1 MQPDLQVMR
10 GTTNIAQ
17 VQHRV
22 LRNTYLLLAL
32 SLIPTALGAFVGVN
46 YINFAVMAQSPILSM
61 VIFMAVFYGLMFMI
75 EKNKDSSLGVGLLLL
90 FTLLMGVM
98 LGPILQFALGRGAH
112 QIVALAAGGTAA
124 IFFGLAAIGSVAKRD
139 FSFLA
144 NFLMVGF
151 FVLLIGIVANM
162 FLQLPGIALAI
173 SAAFILFSSATIL
186 FTINQI
192 VRGGETNYVS
202 ATLTLYV
209 GIYNIFVNLLQLLLA
224 FSGGSQ
230 RD

>member
-1 MQPDLQVMR
+1 MQPELQM
-10 GTTNIAQ
+10 TTRTSELALS
-17 VQHRV
+17 QHRV

-32 SLIPTALGAFVGVN
+32 SLVPTVIGAFIGVN
-46 YINFAVMAQSPILSM
+46 FINFAFIAQSPIMS
-61 VIFMAVFYGLMFMI
+61 VVVFIAVFYGLMFMI
-75 EKNKDSSLGVGLLLL
+75 EKNKHSAAGVGLLLL

-98 LGPILQFALGRGAH
+98 LGPILQIALGRGAH

-139 FSFLA
+139 FGYLA
-144 NFLMVGF
+144 NFLMIGF
-151 FVLLIGIVANM
+151 FVLLIAMVANA
-162 FLQLPGIALAI
+162 FLQLPALALTL
-173 SAAFILFSSATIL
+173 SAAFILFSAAAIL
-186 FTINQI
+186 YTINQI

-209 GIYNIFVNLLQLLLA
+209 GIYNIFTSLLHLLLA
-224 FSGGSQ
+224 FTGQ